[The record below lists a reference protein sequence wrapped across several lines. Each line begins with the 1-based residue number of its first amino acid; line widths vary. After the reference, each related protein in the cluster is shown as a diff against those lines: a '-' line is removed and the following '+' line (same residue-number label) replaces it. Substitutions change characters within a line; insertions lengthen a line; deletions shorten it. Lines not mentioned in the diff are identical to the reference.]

1 MLEKFICR
9 LCEGGKNASTLLFFR
24 KSRSKVGVLSGRR
37 VQVPLCL
44 VILTSV
50 LAFLL
55 LGKKKKKKN
64 LYLIT
69 EWSFGGQK

>member
-1 MLEKFICR
+1 MLEKLICR

-24 KSRSKVGVLSGRR
+24 KSRSKVGVFSGRR
-37 VQVPLCL
+37 VQVPPCL

-55 LGKKKKKKN
+55 LGEKKTN